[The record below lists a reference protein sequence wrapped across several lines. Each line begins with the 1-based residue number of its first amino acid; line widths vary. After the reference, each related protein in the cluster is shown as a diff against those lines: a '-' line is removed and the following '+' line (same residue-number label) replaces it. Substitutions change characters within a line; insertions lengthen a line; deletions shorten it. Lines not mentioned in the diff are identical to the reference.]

1 MKKFAEINSE
11 NLVIAV
17 VVAENINDCKLSM
30 NGVRF
35 IETFSDGTNGQDA
48 GMGFSWNQE
57 HQIFCQPQ
65 LYPSWTLNTN
75 TGEYEP
81 PVARPANEGH
91 KQEWDEDNQK
101 WKRIKVIADDG
112 SILDP
117 AEITYWN
124 PSTSSWE

>member
-1 MKKFAEINSE
+1 MKQNQLFPQELYRHNCFHFQ
-11 NLVIAV
+11 LQ
-17 VVAENINDCKLSM
+17 
-30 NGVRF
+30 
-35 IETFSDGTNGQDA
+35 FSK
-48 GMGFSWNQE
+48 
-57 HQIFCQPQ
+57 
-65 LYPSWTLNTN
+65 LNTN

-112 SILDP
+112 SLLDP

-124 PSTSSWE
+124 PSTSSWEQFIIYNKQQKD

>member
-17 VVAENINDCKLSM
+17 IVAENISDCKLSM

-48 GMGFSWNQE
+48 GMGFSWNEE

-65 LYPSWTLNTN
+65 LYSSWTLDNN
-75 TGEYEP
+75 LQWQP
-81 PVARPANEGH
+81 PTPYPN
-91 KQEWDEDNQK
+91 
-101 WKRIKVIADDG
+101 DG
-112 SILDP
+112 CLWTWSEETLTWIDP
-117 AEITYWN
+117 ICI
-124 PSTSSWE
+124 